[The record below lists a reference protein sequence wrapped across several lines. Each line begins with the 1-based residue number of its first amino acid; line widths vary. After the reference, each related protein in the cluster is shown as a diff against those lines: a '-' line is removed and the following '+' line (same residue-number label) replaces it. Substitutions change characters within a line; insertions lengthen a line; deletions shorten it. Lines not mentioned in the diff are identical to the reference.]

1 MTPALADQAPPRAS
15 FDCNT
20 ARTPLEK
27 AICADA
33 KLGRA
38 DLVLSRV
45 YKQAMQSLTPGE
57 QRALNADERKWMAR
71 LVRDCG
77 LTGAADERAYAC
89 ARAAFEARFTA
100 LDDCEGGADMTKCLA
115 SDE

>member
-1 MTPALADQAPPRAS
+1 
-15 FDCNT
+15 
-20 ARTPLEK
+20 
-27 AICADA
+27 
-33 KLGRA
+33 
-38 DLVLSRV
+38 
-45 YKQAMQSLTPGE
+45 MQSLTPGE